1 VSFPQDKAL
10 DFWFKYDEFFF
21 FHAQDTI
28 QQAIRTVAPY
38 GRLLNLFY
46 YHSSRGTMNTEF
58 KNELQGVKDSIKLLA
73 DNSKQ
78 IFDEFFKDDVQLEQS
93 AFELYAQGL
102 LFDDKLDENGMPRR
116 SEGEKIHIMDSDVTG
131 YVAWHA
137 FVRAVGLLD
146 LADDKDRLLQTDR
159 HIALG
164 AAIVAE
170 LIKSGHRPVQSDD
183 PSNNRPIDQALLSE
197 LRTSSLNLTFE
208 EIDNKIPEL
217 EERSISAH
225 IL

>member
-1 VSFPQDKAL
+1 VSSSHDEAL

-21 FHAQDTI
+21 FQAQDSI
-28 QQAIRTVAPY
+28 RQALREVAPY

-46 YHSSRGTMNTEF
+46 YHSSRDNMNTGF
-58 KNELQGVKDSIKLLA
+58 KNELQGVQDSIKLLA
-73 DNSKQ
+73 DNSKL

-116 SEGEKIHIMDSDVTG
+116 SEGEKIHMMDSDVTG

-159 HIALG
+159 HIVLG

-183 PSNNRPIDQALLSE
+183 PSNNKPIDQALLSE
-197 LRTSSLNLTFE
+197 LRTLSLNLTFE